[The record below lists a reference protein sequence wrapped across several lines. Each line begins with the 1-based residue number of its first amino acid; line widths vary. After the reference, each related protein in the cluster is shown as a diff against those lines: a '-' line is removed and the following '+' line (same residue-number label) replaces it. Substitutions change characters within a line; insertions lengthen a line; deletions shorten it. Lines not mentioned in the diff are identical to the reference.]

1 MILPDTLLHF
11 LSALGYSVLN
21 SFWQTGL
28 LWLLIIA
35 LSKYK
40 PHLTPAVLSNLS
52 FAALVTGFVAFITTL
67 LVYFYAPQASLA
79 LPGFLARTGFSEI
92 LTITSAGLYLLLLI
106 IPGFK
111 LFTGF
116 NEVRNLKTKE
126 LSRPPSRY
134 KIFMLDMASY
144 LGIKK
149 KVRLFTSALAETPL
163 TIGFLKPVILLPV
176 AVINNLTPGQVETII
191 LHELAHIKK
200 HDYVLNLIGCII
212 STVLYF
218 NPFAKALMSI
228 YKVEREK
235 TADGSVLQFEY
246 DSHLFAN
253 TLLHVAQSAKADNGL
268 LTMKAAGENQHLYH
282 RIQWMV
288 GIRQRPLP
296 GYKKVFALAAFMS
309 LFLLINPAS
318 RIQKSPQP
326 VASLTNANI
335 SPIFTL
341 SYDHAISVQPIPV
354 KPEIKMQTVYLKKV
368 ENAETGKIEIVM
380 PAAQE
385 EVGSQYLLVTKPD
398 IPYLTPR
405 QEENVQQILTAAKK
419 IFAEENWRL
428 IELSLA
434 ETVTGEQKTA
444 LKEAFTAMIE
454 ASDWNQKADAMR
466 QAYDDIDWKTLLQ
479 DINMAVAYIRLDSI
493 YNSYNTA
500 LERYHQI
507 KKEIGKEKQQEIN
520 TLIADTEN
528 ILNVADSIRRKR
540 VVEL

>member
-52 FAALVTGFVAFITTL
+52 FAALVTGFVAFITTF
-67 LVYFYAPQASLA
+67 LVYSYAPQTSLA
-79 LPGFLARTGFSEI
+79 LPGFLARTFSEI

-126 LSRPPSRY
+126 LSRPPGRY

-176 AVINNLTPGQVETII
+176 AVINNLTPDQVETII

-212 STVLYF
+212 STFLYF
-218 NPFAKALMSI
+218 NPFAKELLNL
-228 YKVEREK
+228 YKAEREK
-235 TADGSVLQFEY
+235 TADNSVLQFEY
-246 DSHLFAN
+246 NGHLLATALLQLAQAERVINPSF
-253 TLLHVAQSAKADNGL
+253 TLKAS
-268 LTMKAAGENQHLYH
+268 GEGRHLYK
-282 RIQWMV
+282 RIQWIL
-288 GIRQRPLP
+288 GNKQRSLP
-296 GYKKVFALAAFMS
+296 GFKKVFALAGLMALM
-309 LFLLINPAS
+309 LLMLPAS
-318 RIQKSPQP
+318 RMQKTIEP
-326 VASLTNANI
+326 VGYLLNNSVI
-335 SPIFTL
+335 PIFTL
-341 SYDHAISVQPIPV
+341 YNNHAVSVQPIPV
-354 KPEIKMQTVYLKKV
+354 KPETKNRVVYLKKV
-368 ENAETGKIEIVM
+368 ENAETGKIEINE
-380 PAAQE
+380 PAIP
-385 EVGSQYLLVTKPD
+385 EVHNHFTLVSKPIVSLLTS
-398 IPYLTPR
+398 R
-405 QEENVQQILTAAKK
+405 QEDSVQQTIAVAKR
-419 IFAEENWRL
+419 IFAEENWRH
-428 IELSLA
+428 IDLSLA
-434 ETVTGEQKTA
+434 ETVTAEQKIM
-444 LKEAFTAMIE
+444 LKEAFTAMIQ
-454 ASDWNQKADAMR
+454 ASDWNNKADALR
-466 QAYDDIDWKTLLQ
+466 RLYDDIDWKTLHHDL
-479 DINMAVAYIRLDSI
+479 NMAVAYIKLDSI
-493 YNSYNTA
+493 YNSYNTK
-500 LERYHQI
+500 LVRYHQI

-520 TLIADTEN
+520 TLIAETES
-528 ILNVADSIRRKR
+528 ILKVADSIRRNR
-540 VVEL
+540 IVEL